1 MKIGA
6 LIGFIIAALGAF
18 LRSFAY
24 FRVITVNLWIDF
36 RNASSV
42 IGTPV
47 PLIIVSHAV
56 FIFGML
62 LVFFSGFVKSTGMM
76 IIGNIFFII
85 TFLMEL
91 IFWLFNLMY
100 GGTLIIFNGVYIL
113 SSLLYMLGCISFR
126 KHNVITVITGILL
139 FLLVVGIQGVVGI
152 GLLAQYNDDNGF
164 ISMYFVMQSVLTIFW
179 VFHALLFSFSK
190 KELGWRHEDEDDSLS
205 VESGAAFASY
215 VPYETRPRT
224 EGKGKKKKKKK
235 KDDFTFDF

>member
-18 LRSFAY
+18 LRTFAY
-24 FRVITVNLWIDF
+24 FQVTTVDLWLDF

-42 IGTPV
+42 IETPV
-47 PLIIVSHAV
+47 PLVIVGHAV

-62 LVFFSGFVKSTGMM
+62 LVFSSGFVKSTAMM
-76 IIGNIFFII
+76 VIGNIFFII

-91 IFWLFNLMY
+91 SFWFFNLMY
-100 GGTLIIFNGVYIL
+100 GGTLIIFNGVYTL
-113 SSLLYMLGCISFR
+113 SALIYMLGCISFR

-139 FLLVVGIQGVVGI
+139 FLLIVGVQGVIGI
-152 GLLAQYNDDNGF
+152 GLMAQFFDDNGF
-164 ISMYFVMQSVLTIFW
+164 VSMYFVAQSVLTIFW
-179 VFHALLFSFSK
+179 AFHALLFSFSK
-190 KELGWRHEDEDDSLS
+190 KELGWSHEDEEDSLS

-215 VPYETRPRT
+215 VPYETGPRT
-224 EGKGKKKKKKK
+224 EGKSKKKKKKK